1 MITGKDLKEA
11 RQRKHLSQEEVA
23 ELSGYSVR
31 QISRMENDINI
42 GQLQRNVELLACLEL
57 IHIKEQESGNPAGTA
72 LKKEGRV
79 L

>member
-11 RQRKHLSQEEVA
+11 RQRKH
-23 ELSGYSVR
+23 LSGYSVR

-42 GQLQRNVELLACLEL
+42 GQLQRNVELLACLDL